1 MHYNLL
7 SSLSRLSTELPS
19 RDRMKLSVLIPV
31 YNEESTIEEV
41 LRQVAAVDLEKE
53 IIVVDDCST
62 DRTPQILST
71 LQGEELTVIT
81 HDRNQ
86 GKGAA
91 IRTAVAAAS
100 GNAVVIQD
108 ADLEYD
114 PRDYHKLVQP
124 LLEGRAQVVYGIRS
138 LDEQEWHMRWGNRVL
153 TKVTNLLYGA
163 SLKDMETCYKLIDR
177 AVLSDLELHADG
189 FDIEAEI
196 TAKILKKG
204 YDIHQV
210 PIWYSPRTEKKL
222 TPLDGLPTLWALIKL
237 RFTD

>member
-1 MHYNLL
+1 M
-7 SSLSRLSTELPS
+7 R
-19 RDRMKLSVLIPV
+19 LSVLIPV
-31 YNEESTIEEV
+31 YNEEHTVEEV
-41 LRQVAAVDLEKE
+41 LRRVDAVDLEKE

-62 DRTPQILST
+62 DRTAQILSN
-71 LQGEELTVIT
+71 LRRENLVVIT
-81 HDRNQ
+81 HDRNR

-91 IRTAVAAAS
+91 IRTALAAAS
-100 GNAVVIQD
+100 GDAFIIQD

-114 PRDYHKLVQP
+114 PRDYHRLLQP
-124 LLEGRAQVVYGIRS
+124 LVGGSAQVVYGVRS

-153 TKVTNLLYGA
+153 TKVTNLLYGG
-163 SLKDMETCYKLIDR
+163 SLEDMETCYKLIDR
-177 AVLSDLELHADG
+177 AVMSDLELHADG

-237 RFTD
+237 RFTA

>member
-1 MHYNLL
+1 
-7 SSLSRLSTELPS
+7 
-19 RDRMKLSVLIPV
+19 MKLSVLIPV
-31 YNEESTIEEV
+31 YNEEHTVEEV
-41 LRQVAAVDLEKE
+41 LRRVDAVDLEKE

-62 DRTPQILST
+62 DRTAQILSN
-71 LQGEELTVIT
+71 LRRENLVVIT
-81 HDRNQ
+81 HDRNR

-91 IRTAVAAAS
+91 IRTALAAAS
-100 GNAVVIQD
+100 GDAFIIQD

-114 PRDYHKLVQP
+114 PRDYHRLLQP
-124 LLEGRAQVVYGIRS
+124 LVG
-138 LDEQEWHMRWGNRVL
+138 DEQEWHMRWGNRVL
-153 TKVTNLLYGA
+153 TKVTNLLYGG
-163 SLKDMETCYKLIDR
+163 SLEDMETCYKLIDR
-177 AVLSDLELHADG
+177 AVMSDLELHADG

-237 RFTD
+237 RFTA

>member
-1 MHYNLL
+1 
-7 SSLSRLSTELPS
+7 
-19 RDRMKLSVLIPV
+19 MKLSVLIPV
-31 YNEESTIEEV
+31 YNEEHTVEEV
-41 LRQVAAVDLEKE
+41 LRRVDAVDLEKE

-62 DRTPQILST
+62 DRTAQILSK
-71 LQGEELTVIT
+71 LQRENLVVIT
-81 HDRNQ
+81 HDRNR

-91 IRTAVAAAS
+91 IRTALAAAS
-100 GNAVVIQD
+100 GDAFIIQD

-114 PRDYHKLVQP
+114 PIDYHRLLQP
-124 LLEGRAQVVYGIRS
+124 LVGGSAQVVYGVRS

-153 TKVTNLLYGA
+153 TKVTNLLYGG
-163 SLKDMETCYKLIDR
+163 SLEDMETCYKLMDR
-177 AVLSDLELHADG
+177 EVMSDLELHADG

-237 RFTD
+237 RFTA

>member
-1 MHYNLL
+1 M
-7 SSLSRLSTELPS
+7 
-19 RDRMKLSVLIPV
+19 IPV
-31 YNEESTIEEV
+31 YNEEHTVEEV
-41 LRQVAAVDLEKE
+41 LRRVDAVDLEKE

-62 DRTPQILST
+62 DRTAQILST
-71 LQGEELTVIT
+71 LQRENLVVIT
-81 HDRNQ
+81 HDRNR

-91 IRTAVAAAS
+91 IRTALAAAS
-100 GNAVVIQD
+100 GDAFIIQD

-114 PRDYHKLVQP
+114 PRDYHRLLQP
-124 LLEGRAQVVYGIRS
+124 LIGGRAQVVYGVRS

-153 TKVTNLLYGA
+153 TKVTNLLYGG
-163 SLKDMETCYKLIDR
+163 SLEDMETCYKLIDK
-177 AVLSDLELHADG
+177 AVISDLELHADG

-237 RFTD
+237 RFTA